1 MLRSTARKVQTTMAS
16 YDLPISMPGGFK
28 SMADAKAHRSVVGKL
43 QKSIELAKSTAGD
56 LREAD
61 KVDVQSATSELYQDL
76 APGKGK
82 VIMLS
87 QPEGGPLMGA
97 ELDYNPTD
105 GSTRRLEMD
114 LGDSKL
120 VQQGSTFKLQEGEVT
135 TYFKMDEKR
144 QVLTVMDADSEVP
157 RIFGDADPNH
167 LIGGTIQLPQPILIF

>member
-1 MLRSTARKVQTTMAS
+1 MSS

-28 SMADAKAHRSVVGKL
+28 SMADAKAHRNVVGKL
-43 QKSIELAKSTAGD
+43 QKSVELARATAAD
-56 LREAD
+56 LRAAD

-87 QPEGGPLMGA
+87 QPDGGPLMGA
-97 ELDYNPTD
+97 ELDYNPAD
-105 GSTRRLEMD
+105 DSTRRLEMD

-135 TYFKMDEKR
+135 TYFKLDDKR
-144 QVLTVMDADSEVP
+144 QVITVMDADADVP
-157 RIFGDADPNH
+157 RIFGGVDPQN
-167 LIGGTIQLPQPILIF
+167 LTGKTLQLPQPILIF